1 MPERSRR
8 TWRAWRFIGFVA
20 VVVGLAAIARAL
32 PTSRAIESLSRR
44 VEAMGPRAPF
54 AFGLA
59 YALATIAVLPGAPL
73 TLAAG
78 ATFGPVLG
86 AMVASSGAT
95 LGAAAAFLIARY
107 LARDVVARWV
117 RRDPRWSALD
127 IAIQKGGWRVV
138 ALLRLSPAVP
148 FNVQNYLYGLTAIR
162 FWPCV
167 LTSWVAMLP
176 GAFLY
181 ASIGAAGRAGLE
193 AVSGGNGNV
202 RPRSP
207 AEWALLSLGLVATFV
222 VTWYVGRLAS
232 KILKSADDPRPIDDA
247 R

>member
-1 MPERSRR
+1 MSERSRR
-8 TWRAWRFIGFVA
+8 LGTAWKVIAFL
-20 VVVGLAAIARAL
+20 VVVTALAVLARQAATPEAMTNL
-32 PTSRAIESLSRR
+32 DRR
-44 VEAMGPRAPF
+44 VASLGPWGPL

-59 YALATIAVLPGAPL
+59 YAVATIALLPGAPL
-73 TLAAG
+73 TIAAG

-86 AMVASSGAT
+86 AAVASTGAT
-95 LGAAAAFLIARY
+95 VGAAGAFLIARH
-107 LARDVVARWV
+107 LARDAVASAV
-117 RRDPRWSALD
+117 GRDRRWSALD
-127 IAIQKGGWRVV
+127 AAIERGGWKVV

-181 ASIGAAGRAGLE
+181 ASIGAAGRVGLE
-193 AVSGGNGNV
+193 AATGGV
-202 RPRSP
+202 TRSRSP
-207 AEWALLSLGLVATFV
+207 LEWSLLALGLIATFV

-232 KILKSADDPRPIDDA
+232 RVLAEAGKTDHPVA
-247 R
+247 